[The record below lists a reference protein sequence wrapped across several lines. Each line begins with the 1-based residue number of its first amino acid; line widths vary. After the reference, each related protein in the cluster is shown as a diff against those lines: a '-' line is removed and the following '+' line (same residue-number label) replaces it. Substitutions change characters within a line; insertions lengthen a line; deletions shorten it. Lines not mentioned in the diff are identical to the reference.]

1 MENFQSHEKH
11 IVAISVRSIILFT
24 LIPLVLFFLW
34 LIRDLIFSLLIGF
47 ILMSALRPAVLFLS
61 NNKIP
66 RTVAIIFVYLVFVL
80 FFIALIS
87 LIVPPIVI
95 ETSVLL
101 RSLPA
106 IIEDLSPQLSKYV
119 DLTDMTRYVPN
130 VTNNILELIGSVF
143 SNTLFIVT
151 TLFFGF
157 YFLLEENL
165 LDKFLKR
172 YFHESTVKRVTS
184 VLEIAE
190 KRMSSWFWGELTLMT
205 VVGLLTFIGLN
216 IIGMKYA
223 LPLAVLAGLLEVVP
237 NIGPVISSIPAIILG
252 FSNSA
257 FGGFAAMALYV
268 IVQQLENNLIVPIIM
283 RKAVGINPIL
293 TLIALILGGRLG
305 GVLGILLAIPILLFI
320 ETVVSELMHGCEPS
334 VKDRK

>member
-1 MENFQSHEKH
+1 
-11 IVAISVRSIILFT
+11 
-24 LIPLVLFFLW
+24 
-34 LIRDLIFSLLIGF
+34 
-47 ILMSALRPAVLFLS
+47 MSALRPAVIFLS
-61 NNKIP
+61 NYKVP
-66 RTVAIIFVYLVFVL
+66 RTLSIILVYLVFVS
-80 FFIALIS
+80 FFITLIS

-101 RSLPA
+101 RSLPG
-106 IIEDLSPQLSKYV
+106 ILEDLSPQLSKYV
-119 DLTDMTRYVPN
+119 DFSDLTRFVPN
-130 VTNNILELIGSVF
+130 VTNNILGFIGSVF

-165 LDKFLKR
+165 LDKFLKQ

-184 VLEIAE
+184 VLGKAE

-205 VVGLLTFIGLN
+205 VVGVLTFIGLK

-237 NIGPVISSIPAIILG
+237 NIGPVMSSIPAIILG

-257 FGGFAAMALYV
+257 FGGFAAMTLYI
-268 IVQQLENNLIVPIIM
+268 IVQQLENNLIVPII
-283 RKAVGINPIL
+283 A
-293 TLIALILGGRLG
+293 
-305 GVLGILLAIPILLFI
+305 
-320 ETVVSELMHGCEPS
+320 ELMHGGEAS